1 MDDPRVSSA
10 TRPNTLPSIQIHVPS
25 SNVDRRSASRSS
37 PYTTDHQH
45 SRGPN
50 PMPIPNARQEVP
62 PPLPPPRY
70 LSDLT
75 PGGEDLAW
83 EYANS
88 PTSFDRKSYA
98 SINPSSSL
106 LGGYGI
112 PSPKFK
118 STAEISLRDAR
129 PRHFDE
135 GYHSLSSLALTP
147 PKLVFD
153 AALCRRSHLLLLLL
167 LSFLQPTREPWAF
180 LHLLALEYAAL

>member
-10 TRPNTLPSIQIHVPS
+10 ARPNTLPSIQIHVPS
-25 SNVDRRSASRSS
+25 SSVDRRSASRSS
-37 PYTTDHQH
+37 PFTTDQQP

-70 LSDLT
+70 ISDLT
-75 PGGEDLAW
+75 PGGSDLAW

-88 PTSFDRKSYA
+88 HASLGQKSFG

-106 LGGYGI
+106 FGGYGI

-118 STAEISLRDAR
+118 STAAEISLRDSR
-129 PRHFDE
+129 PRHIDE

-153 AALCRRSHLLLLLL
+153 VHV
-167 LSFLQPTREPWAF
+167 
-180 LHLLALEYAAL
+180 